1 MPGVGGGGGGGLQG
15 VLITAGTEFIRGTEG
30 KQSKETGLEASGQSL

>member
-1 MPGVGGGGGGGLQG
+1 MPGVGVGGTLQG
-15 VLITAGTEFIRGTEG
+15 VLITAGTEFISGTEG